1 MIATALIAAIG
12 KAATFAHGR
21 DLMAPSGFVPNCD
34 AAHKALRLV
43 WESVLCGDA
52 GFA

>member
-1 MIATALIAAIG
+1 MTATALIAAIG

-43 WESVLCGDA
+43 
-52 GFA
+52 